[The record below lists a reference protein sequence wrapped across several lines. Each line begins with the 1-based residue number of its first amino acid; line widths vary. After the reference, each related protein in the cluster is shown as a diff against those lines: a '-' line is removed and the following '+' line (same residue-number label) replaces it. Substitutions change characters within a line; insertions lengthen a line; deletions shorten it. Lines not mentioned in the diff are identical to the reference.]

1 MPPTDDLSRISQAAP
16 LPQNRTVVAL
26 ERRLRNCRNVIT
38 LGVKPNFNDYP
49 PQEKGIIQAAEKIY
63 YPSRHYV
70 ELFAAMAKE
79 TFPGYLNYLFAQ
91 DKLKQ
96 TALFQLQGISHPRT
110 RFFYGKKQKSQILNY
125 FSFPFIAKIPM
136 GSALGRGVFLIKDA
150 ESLEHYCS
158 LSHIAYVQEYLP
170 IKKDI
175 RVVIIGGHI
184 VHAYL
189 RIPLENEYRANL
201 ALGAKLCF
209 DGIPQKALELA
220 HHTATKCGWD
230 DVGIDIC
237 ECQNRFYILEANMK
251 YGKQGFYQAGID
263 YFQLMERLIEHGKI

>member
-1 MPPTDDLSRISQAAP
+1 MTTIADLNLISQTAP
-16 LPQNRTVVAL
+16 LQQDRTVVAL

-38 LGVKPNFNDYP
+38 LGVKPNFSDYP
-49 PQEKGIIQAAEKIY
+49 SQEVALIQAAEKIY

-70 ELFAAMAKE
+70 ELFAAMGKA

-96 TALFQLQGISHPRT
+96 TALLQLQRISHPRT
-110 RFFYGKKQKSQILNY
+110 RFFYGKRQKSRILDY
-125 FSFPFIAKIPM
+125 FSFPFIAKIPR
-136 GSALGRGVFLIKDA
+136 GSAMGRGVFLIKD
-150 ESLEHYCS
+150 SQTLEHYCS
-158 LSHIAYVQEYLP
+158 LTHIAYVQEYLP
-170 IKKDI
+170 IKNDI
-175 RVVIIGGHI
+175 RVVIIGGHL
-184 VHAYL
+184 VHAYF

-209 DGIPQKALELA
+209 DAIPPKALELA
-220 HHTATKCGWD
+220 RTTASKCGWD

-237 ECQNRFYILEANMK
+237 ECRNRFYVLEANMK

-263 YFQLMERLIEHGKI
+263 YYQLMETLIDHGKI